1 MAFTVPTHNNKLL
14 TNEVIAI
21 AILSAIFKY
30 DGTDMFIMKS
40 HNGKMIK
47 LGGFTF
53 SVDMDS
59 KYDLEKVEF
68 HNCHEK
74 MFHETGNIYTSAG
87 LVWKKFGKS
96 FIQLILKENP
106 RFASVNDDTKLIDI
120 VYTHIGKFMVK
131 VDTIDN
137 GINIKNKCWVSK
149 VINVVNTIDVYSEY
163 QNSVFIQVVNL
174 IEQYL
179 KSFVTMEIIRYFD
192 ERDAEREL
200 QKEIAVF
207 DTFNSIWLGM
217 VDNNTNAKLVIFPE
231 NKEKTI
237 WRIQAVPEQI
247 FSGILKFPAPREWRG
262 KCDFIIDNVHV
273 TFVHE
278 NGFIC
283 GIKGSLKDAMKI
295 AKKWIKLSK

>member
-1 MAFTVPTHNNKLL
+1 MAFTVPTRNNKLL

-74 MFHETGNIYTSAG
+74 MFHETRNIYTSAG

-106 RFASVNDDTKLIDI
+106 RFASVNADTKLINT

-131 VDTIDN
+131 MDDN
-137 GINIKNKCWVSK
+137 GINIKNKYWVSK

-163 QNSVFIQVVNL
+163 QNSIFVQVVNL

-179 KSFVTMEIIRYFD
+179 KSFVSMEIIRYFD

-200 QKEIAVF
+200 KKEIAVF

-237 WRIQAVPEQI
+237 WRIYAVPEQI
-247 FSGILKFPAPREWRG
+247 FSDILKFPAPREWRG
-262 KCDFIIDNVHV
+262 KCDFVIDNVYV
-273 TFVHE
+273 TFVHV

-283 GIKGSLKDAMKI
+283 EIKGSLKDAMKI

>member
-1 MAFTVPTHNNKLL
+1 MAFTVPTRNNKLL

-106 RFASVNDDTKLIDI
+106 RFASVNADTKLIDI

-131 VDTIDN
+131 MDDN
-137 GINIKNKCWVSK
+137 GINIKNKYWVSK

-163 QNSVFIQVVNL
+163 QNSIFVQVVNL

-179 KSFVTMEIIRYFD
+179 KSFVSMEIIKYFD

-247 FSGILKFPAPREWRG
+247 FSDILKFPAPREWRG
-262 KCDFIIDNVHV
+262 KYDLVIDDVHV
-273 TFVHE
+273 TFVHV

-283 GIKGSLKDAMKI
+283 EIKGSLKDAMKI

>member
-1 MAFTVPTHNNKLL
+1 MAFTVPTYNNKLR

-68 HNCHEK
+68 NHCHEK
-74 MFHETGNIYTSAG
+74 MFHETGNIYTSAR

-106 RFASVNDDTKLIDI
+106 RFASINADTKLIDI
-120 VYTHIGKFMVK
+120 VYTHICKFMVK
-131 VDTIDN
+131 VDAIDN
-137 GINIKNKCWVSK
+137 SVDIKNKYWVRK
-149 VINVVNTIDVYSEY
+149 VIDVVNTIDVYSEY
-163 QNSVFIQVVNL
+163 QNNIFVQVVNL

-179 KSFVTMEIIRYFD
+179 KSFVTMEIIRYLD

-200 QKEIAVF
+200 KKEIAVF
-207 DTFNSIWLGM
+207 DGFNSIWLGM

-231 NKEKTI
+231 NKEKTS
-237 WRIQAVPEQI
+237 WRIQAVPERI

-262 KCDFIIDNVHV
+262 KCDFVIDDVHV
-273 TFVHE
+273 TFVHV
-278 NGFIC
+278 NGFLC
-283 GIKGSLKDAMKI
+283 GIKGCLEDAMTI
-295 AKKWIKLSK
+295 AKKWIELSK